1 MEQKEPMTKYGFQ
14 RLSDELNTL
23 KTVDLPAV
31 NAEIERAKEYGDLKE
46 NSEYHA
52 AREKQAFIGNRIAE
66 LGDVISRAQIVDP
79 SELAHAR
86 VSFGS
91 TVVLN
96 DLDTDREVTYTIVGG
111 CESNPDRG
119 LISFNS
125 PLARALLGREEGDEF
140 SARLPGGEKNFEVV
154 EVRYQ
159 EIVFECH

>member
-23 KTVDLPAV
+23 KTIDLPAV
-31 NAEIERAKEYGDLKE
+31 NVEIERAKEYGDLKE
-46 NSEYHA
+46 NSE
-52 AREKQAFIGNRIAE
+52 FIGARIAE

-91 TVVLN
+91 TVVLC
-96 DLDTDREVTYTIVGG
+96 DLATDEEVTYTIVGG
-111 CESNPDRG
+111 CESNPDMG

-125 PLARALLGREEGDEF
+125 PLAKALLGREEGDEF
-140 SARLPGGEKNFEVV
+140 SARLPGGEKNFEVITV
-154 EVRYQ
+154 KYQ